1 MSYLVRMKA
10 YEALENKELIERMA
24 SYRNKVQRSDVQE
37 KKKMNQLERRY
48 LELMI
53 QADLSMN
60 QKEARKLI
68 NEATRLREMIVKAK
82 AS

>member
-1 MSYLVRMKA
+1 M
-10 YEALENKELIERMA
+10 NK
-24 SYRNKVQRSDVQE
+24 
-37 KKKMNQLERRY
+37 LERRY

-68 NEATRLREMIVKAK
+68 NEATRLREKIEEAK
-82 AS
+82 RD

>member
-1 MSYLVRMKA
+1 MSD
-10 YEALENKELIERMA
+10 LEK
-24 SYRNKVQRSDVQE
+24 
-37 KKKMNQLERRY
+37 RY

-53 QADLSMN
+53 KADLSMN

-68 NEATRLREMIVKAK
+68 NEATRLREMIQKAK